1 MAILVVFW
9 RFLWAKMAKIAPIDF
24 KMGFPTNLKVNDGQ
38 TKFKINISKNVAKQ
52 WGFWP
57 KMSPT
62 ATLARPSDGRNLVIF
77 HPILTFFF
85 FKLLVFSRR
94 IEWWK
99 ELSSISFG
107 FGFGFWTPF
116 LLRRLTW
123 AILCAWTQNH
133 YQKFGTC
140 PILSWQPISQKWIFQ
155 KNRLEPPLKVIM

>member
-107 FGFGFWTPF
+107 FGFCFWTPF
-116 LLRRLTW
+116 LLRGLTW
-123 AILCAWTQNH
+123 AILHVWTQNYH
-133 YQKFGTC
+133 QNVGTC
-140 PILSWQPISQKWIFQ
+140 PGIPFQ
-155 KNRLEPPLKVIM
+155 LLTRNLFFQNERPEPPLSIG